1 MREPVNA
8 LTPRLIY
15 RFSQGCCRGLWGF
28 GIFVAMTDGQLVKL
42 DCGAVA
48 QVKRVSV
55 AGAPYATV
63 LLAVIV
69 PPQPS
74 SEPPTKH

>member
-1 MREPVNA
+1 
-8 LTPRLIY
+8 
-15 RFSQGCCRGLWGF
+15 
-28 GIFVAMTDGQLVKL
+28 MTDGQLVKL

-63 LLAVIV
+63 LLAVTV
-69 PPQPS
+69 PTPP